1 MSDVSGVPEDRA
13 VIDRIVDGVTAVLL
27 VGADEREVAVPIEVL
42 PTGARERDWVVID
55 PAADPVQVLAV
66 DSELT
71 EQRSRQVITQLERIR
86 EQQSGGRFP
95 RR

>member
-1 MSDVSGVPEDRA
+1 MTDVSGVAEDRA
-13 VIDRIVDGVTAVLL
+13 VIDRIVDGITAVLL
-27 VGADEREVAVPIEVL
+27 VGTDERELAVPIEAL

-66 DSELT
+66 DPELT
-71 EQRSRQVITQLERIR
+71 EQRSRQVLTQLERIR
-86 EQQSGGRFP
+86 EQQTGGRFP